1 MYFTRIAIALA
12 FVGLGVA
19 GLSISAF
26 AGQDRAQ
33 LAAHQDNAAS
43 AQSHVDLQWT
53 SRAIDSHG
61 STSIDADAASNRI
74 WGNELAS
81 FRGERSPSLE
91 GGHTSQRD
99 VFTDGAMSVAGMDRT
114 GVSSPPGHGPD
125 SYSDDTRASDVF
137 SQA

>member
-1 MYFTRIAIALA
+1 MYLSRIAIALA

-19 GLSISAF
+19 GLSTSAF

-81 FRGERSPSLE
+81 FRGERSPSLD

-114 GVSSPPGHGPD
+114 GVSGPPARAGDPD
-125 SYSDDTRASDVF
+125 SDGARASDAF
-137 SQA
+137 SRA